1 MTSSGS
7 NSTDIPQLSDD
18 DIKFVYAVNDSYL
31 NELVIHALAHGIYT
45 CVLVVT
51 LWSICTSNVLT
62 RGATRKFMVF
72 MVLLLYTLAT
82 IYLAFQWSFTQYAFI
97 DHGQTFWCIFVGLQ
111 SVTDRAVTFRLV
123 GGITGCASTV
133 IADSSMIWRCWIV
146 WGRRWWII
154 VLPVL
159 CTISGTIF
167 DAMSVY
173 HVVADTSD
181 DQSDSDSSPYADR
194 IDWTMLSLS
203 FTLATTLLC
212 TLLIIY
218 RIVTVAGGK
227 HGAGLRSYRGVVEVI
242 VESAALYSVSTVV
255 YMAFVARD
263 ELTGAYPN
271 VINASIKGI
280 APTLI
285 VGRVASG
292 HARPDDTWKESVMS
306 SLHFG
311 AWSRAARNTQEEA
324 IHTVTFSDDLEIN
337 LSSSEKPKT
346 GDANK
351 LPAVKEVPSQFV

>member
-1 MTSSGS
+1 MASS

-18 DIKFVYAVNDSYL
+18 DIKFVYAVNDEYM
-31 NELVIHALAHGIYT
+31 NELVIHALTHGIYT

-51 LWSICTSNVLT
+51 LWSICTSKVLT
-62 RGATRKFMVF
+62 YGMTRKFMLF
-72 MVLLLYTLAT
+72 MVVLLYVLAT

-97 DHGQTFWCIFVGLQ
+97 EHGQTFWSIFVGLQ

-123 GGITGCASTV
+123 GSITGCISTV
-133 IADSSMIWRCWIV
+133 IADASMIWRCWIV

-154 VLPVL
+154 LLPIL

-167 DAMSVY
+167 DAISTY
-173 HVVADTSD
+173 HVVADTTE
-181 DQSDSDSSPYADR
+181 DQSDSSPYALR

-242 VESAALYSVSTVV
+242 VESAALYSASTIV
-255 YMAFVARD
+255 YMAFVARN

-292 HARPDDTWKESVMS
+292 HARPDDTWKGSVLS

-311 AWSRAARNTQEEA
+311 ARSQAPKNTQGEGTR
-324 IHTVTFSDDLEIN
+324 TVTFVSDLNLEN
-337 LSSSEKPKT
+337 MSSLENFQAR
-346 GDANK
+346 DENK
-351 LPAVKEVPSQFV
+351 LPAVKEVPLQCV